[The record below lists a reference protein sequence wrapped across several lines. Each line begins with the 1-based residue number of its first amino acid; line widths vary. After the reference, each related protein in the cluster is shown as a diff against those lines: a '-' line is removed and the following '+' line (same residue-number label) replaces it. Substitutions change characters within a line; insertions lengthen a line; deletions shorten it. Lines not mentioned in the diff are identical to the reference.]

1 MSIRVILVLAVLS
14 ASGVTAAEAQLRPSA
29 RVPQFIELSGG
40 YGFHFGGGASV
51 REGRLDIDE
60 SGSFGFTLDIPVQQN
75 ARVELFYWRQ
85 NSQVEFQ
92 PFVGTP
98 SATDVGVE
106 YYQVG
111 GMTEFPQGNLA
122 PYGLLTLGTTRLI
135 AKGNLSGDEWRFS
148 GTLGAGLKIAPQG
161 RVGVKF
167 EARLLLTANNT
178 GSSFWC
184 GTGGCAVGVVGNPI
198 AQGLLSAN
206 VYVKL
211 GGPR

>member
-1 MSIRVILVLAVLS
+1 
-14 ASGVTAAEAQLRPSA
+14 
-29 RVPQFIELSGG
+29 
-40 YGFHFGGGASV
+40 
-51 REGRLDIDE
+51 
-60 SGSFGFTLDIPVQQN
+60 LDIPVQQN

-85 NSQVEFQ
+85 NSQVEFK

-98 SATDVGVE
+98 SSSDVAVE

-111 GMTEFPQGNLA
+111 GMTEVPQGNLV

-148 GTLGAGLKIAPQG
+148 GTLGGGLKIAPEG

-206 VYVKL
+206 VYVKV